1 MTSMTAP
8 DLPDRRLSSLV
19 LIASLASLAVAFA
32 SQYWGGLQPCV
43 LCIYQRYPYGV
54 AAALGLV
61 GILVAGRPGWL
72 RAVLLLAALAFFVDA
87 GIAAY
92 HVGVE
97 QHWWQGTAEC
107 GSTLD
112 LNLSPE
118 ELKQQL
124 LNQPLVRCDE
134 VPWSLFGISMAG
146 YNFLYA
152 AVLGIATL
160 WYALRQRQKQLG
172 AA

>member
-1 MTSMTAP
+1 MTVP
-8 DLPDRRLSSLV
+8 DLPDRRLPSLV

-54 AAALGLV
+54 AAALGVV

-72 RAVLLLAALAFFVDA
+72 RAVLLLAALAFFIDA

-112 LNLSPE
+112 LNLSPD
-118 ELKQQL
+118 ELKKQL
-124 LNQPLVRCDE
+124 LNQPVVRCDE

-152 AVLGIATL
+152 IALGLVTL
-160 WYALRQRQKQLG
+160 WYALRQLRKTLST
-172 AA
+172 A

>member
-1 MTSMTAP
+1 MTAP
-8 DLPDRRLSSLV
+8 DLPDRRLPSLV
-19 LIASLASLAVAFA
+19 LLASLASLAIAFG
-32 SQYWGGLQPCV
+32 SEYWGGLQPCV
-43 LCIYQRYPYGV
+43 LCWYQRYPYMATAG
-54 AAALGLV
+54 LGIV
-61 GILVAGRPGWL
+61 GILLAGRARWL
-72 RAVLLLAALAFFVDA
+72 RAVLLLAAVAFFIDA

-118 ELKQQL
+118 ELKKQL
-124 LNQPLVRCDE
+124 LNQLVVRCDE
-134 VPWSLFGISMAG
+134 VAWSLFGISMAG

-152 AVLGIATL
+152 LALGLVTL
-160 WYALRQRQKQLG
+160 WYGLRRRSTRFGL
-172 AA
+172 A

>member
-8 DLPDRRLSSLV
+8 NLPDRRLPFLI

-32 SQYWGGLQPCV
+32 SQHWGGLQPCV

-54 AAALGLV
+54 TAALGVV
-61 GILVAGRPGWL
+61 GILLAGQPGWL
-72 RAVLLLAALAFFVDA
+72 RALLLLAGLTFLVDA

-112 LNLSPE
+112 LNLSAE
-118 ELKQQL
+118 ELKKQL
-124 LNQPLVRCDE
+124 LNQPVVRCDE

-152 AVLGIATL
+152 TALGLATL
-160 WYALRQRQKQLG
+160 WYALRPRGKRFG
-172 AA
+172 TA

>member
-1 MTSMTAP
+1 MTAMTAP
-8 DLPDRRLSSLV
+8 ASPDRRLPSVVLV
-19 LIASLASLAVAFA
+19 ASLASLAIAFA

-43 LCIYQRYPYGV
+43 LCWYQRYPYMATAV
-54 AAALGLV
+54 LGIV
-61 GILVAGRPGWL
+61 GIALAGRRGWL
-72 RAVLLLAALAFFVDA
+72 RAVLLLAALAFFIDA

-118 ELKQQL
+118 ELAKQL
-124 LNQPLVRCDE
+124 LNQPVVRCDE
-134 VPWSLFGISMAG
+134 VAWSLFGISMAG
-146 YNFLYA
+146 YNFLYTLA
-152 AVLGIATL
+152 LGLVTL
-160 WYALRQRQKQLG
+160 WCSLRRRG
-172 AA
+172 ARVGMA

>member
-1 MTSMTAP
+1 MT
-8 DLPDRRLSSLV
+8 LPDRRLPSLV

-54 AAALGLV
+54 AAALGIV
-61 GILVAGRPGWL
+61 GILVAGRRGWL
-72 RAVLLLAALAFFVDA
+72 RAVMLLAALAFFVDA

-97 QHWWQGTAEC
+97 QHWWQGTAAC

-118 ELKQQL
+118 ELKKQL
-124 LNQPLVRCDE
+124 LNQPVVRCDE

-152 AVLGIATL
+152 MALGLMTL
-160 WYALRQRQKQLG
+160 WYGLRRRRTRLG
-172 AA
+172 MA

>member
-1 MTSMTAP
+1 
-8 DLPDRRLSSLV
+8 V
-19 LIASLASLAVAFA
+19 
-32 SQYWGGLQPCV
+32 
-43 LCIYQRYPYGV
+43 
-54 AAALGLV
+54 
-61 GILVAGRPGWL
+61 
-72 RAVLLLAALAFFVDA
+72 VLLLAALAFFVDA

-118 ELKQQL
+118 DLTKQL
-124 LNQPLVRCDE
+124 LNQPVVRCEE

-152 AVLGIATL
+152 VGLGLITL
-160 WYALRQRQKQLG
+160 WFALLSRRKPLV

>member
-1 MTSMTAP
+1 MTAP
-8 DLPDRRLSSLV
+8 DLPDRRLPSLV
-19 LIASLASLAVAFA
+19 FIASLAGLAVAFA
-32 SQYWGGLQPCV
+32 SQYWGGLQPCA
-43 LCIYQRYPYGV
+43 LCIYQRYPYGM
-54 AAALGLV
+54 AAALGVV

-124 LNQPLVRCDE
+124 LNQPVVRCDE

-152 AVLGIATL
+152 AALGIATL
-160 WYALRQRQKQLG
+160 WYALRQQRQQLG
-172 AA
+172 TA

>member
-1 MTSMTAP
+1 MTAMTAT
-8 DLPDRRLSSLV
+8 DLPDRRLPSLV
-19 LIASLASLAVAFA
+19 LIASLASLAIAFA

-43 LCIYQRYPYGV
+43 LCWYQRYPYV
-54 AAALGLV
+54 VTAVLGIV
-61 GILVAGRPGWL
+61 GIAFAGRPGWL
-72 RAVLLLAALAFFVDA
+72 RAVLLLAALAFFIDA

-97 QHWWQGTAEC
+97 RHWWQGTAEC

-118 ELKQQL
+118 ELAKQL

-134 VPWSLFGISMAG
+134 VGWSLFGVSMAG

-152 AVLGIATL
+152 LALGLVTL
-160 WYALRQRQKQLG
+160 WYGLRRRGERLG
-172 AA
+172 MA